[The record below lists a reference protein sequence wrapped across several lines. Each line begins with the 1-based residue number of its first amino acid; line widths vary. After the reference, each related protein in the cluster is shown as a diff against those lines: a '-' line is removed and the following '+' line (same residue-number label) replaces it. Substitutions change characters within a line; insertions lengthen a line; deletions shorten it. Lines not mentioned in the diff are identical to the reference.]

1 MTKIKYY
8 NEDIYKIGQILKN
21 HRLCLSL
28 SNSSRQFFIE
38 DRIKKGLLEDGQIS
52 EKTLSN
58 IENGYNLPNLI
69 TLKYLSVALE
79 VDFSELLKEIA
90 PYIPDRK
97 NQ

>member
-21 HRLCLSL
+21 HRLRLSL

-38 DRIKKGLLEDGQIS
+38 DRIKKGLLEDGEIS

-79 VDFSELLKEIA
+79 VDFFELIREIA

>member
-1 MTKIKYY
+1 MTKIKVF
-8 NEDIYKIGQILKN
+8 NENIYKIGQILKN
-21 HRLCLSL
+21 HRLRLSL

-38 DRIKKGLLEDGQIS
+38 DRIKKGLLEDGKIS
-52 EKTLSN
+52 EKTLTN

-79 VDFSELLKEIA
+79 VDFIELMREIA

-97 NQ
+97 N